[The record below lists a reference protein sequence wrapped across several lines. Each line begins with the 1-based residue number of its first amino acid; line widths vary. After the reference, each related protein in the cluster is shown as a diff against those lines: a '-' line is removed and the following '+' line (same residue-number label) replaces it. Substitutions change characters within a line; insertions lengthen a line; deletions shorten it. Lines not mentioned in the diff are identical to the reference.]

1 MKVGQEGN
9 RMLIEW
15 LPIRAIL
22 LGVCYQNREIKVHNS
37 LSMNRLKFLCCTLS
51 ELIVSINELSI
62 ILSDVHDL
70 GEITSRE
77 LPSDCHAQ
85 GLVT

>member
-1 MKVGQEGN
+1 MTSDSCHFIGRVLSKQ
-9 RMLIEW
+9 
-15 LPIRAIL
+15 
-22 LGVCYQNREIKVHNS
+22 REIKVHNS